1 MPLMMQGPS
10 TEVWNTSFLT
20 NAYPTDRKT
29 LAGIGAAIQA
39 SLLMMFIVI
48 LLSLPLGVASAIY
61 LEFFAPRQGFWGWLT
76 TVVEININN
85 LASVPSIVFGLMG
98 LAIFVNL
105 WGPIFVFDTGL
116 ATPIVG
122 GLILSLMTLP
132 TIVVTSRA
140 ALLAVPPLSNRRP
153 TALARPRCRP
163 FSALF
168 CPTPFLALLQ
178 A

>member
-1 MPLMMQGPS
+1 MKQGAIDR
-10 TEVWNTSFLT
+10 VWNTSFL
-20 NAYPTDRKT
+20 NQRLSNRPQNPI
-29 LAGIGAAIQA
+29 GIGAAIQL

-48 LLSLPLGVASAIY
+48 LLSLPMGVAAAIY
-61 LEFFAPRQGFWGWLT
+61 LEFFAPRKGVWGWLT

-105 WGPIFVFDTGL
+105 WGPIFIFDTGL

-132 TIVVTSRA
+132 TIVVTSELRF
-140 ALLAVPPLSNRRP
+140 LAFRPLSNKP
-153 TALARPRCRP
+153 LTGLAQRRCRR
-163 FSALF
+163 FSDLSCLMLF
-168 CPTPFLALLQ
+168 LGL
-178 A
+178 